1 MFKSVFRFLLVVF
14 VLSLGGKLT
23 AQENNFLDTP
33 RDGLYTKMET
43 PEREPVPY
51 VPLREADI
59 TWKKRVWRMIDLRQ
73 KQNQPLY
80 FPVKPKKHWKNLV
93 TVLIDA
99 VKSEQL
105 TAYDAKLDDQF
116 LVPLTPDKVE
126 EIIVKYDTVDE
137 YNDEGEVIGQKA
149 TRQELDPSLVKKIQ
163 IKEVWYFDKQ
173 RSVMDVR
180 ILGICPKVERYDDY
194 GTFVGEE
201 PLFWIYFPDAR
212 EILAKAEVFN
222 PFNTSANLTYD
233 DYFMKR
239 LFDSYI
245 YKEDNVYDRKISDY
259 AVGMDALLESERVK
273 NELLEFE
280 QYLWEY

>member
-1 MFKSVFRFLLVVF
+1 MYKIVLK
-14 VLSLGGKLT
+14 VLSIVFILSGFVQAN
-23 AQENNFLDTP
+23 AQDTDFLDTP
-33 RDGLYTKMET
+33 RDGVFTKLQT
-43 PEREPVPY
+43 PEKEPVPY

-73 KQNQPLY
+73 KQNQPMYYPLQ
-80 FPVKPKKHWKNLV
+80 KKKDWRNLA
-93 TVLIDA
+93 TVLIEA
-99 VKSEQL
+99 VQAEEL
-105 TAYDAKLDDQF
+105 TAYDPKLDDQF
-116 LVPLTPDKVE
+116 LDPLSPEEVE
-126 EIIVKYDTVDE
+126 DILITKDTVPE
-137 YNDEGEVIGQKA
+137 YDDYGDVIGQK
-149 TRQELDPSLVKKIQ
+149 TTIEPVDVSTITKIQ

-180 ILGICPKVERYDDY
+180 ILGICPKFESFDDY
-194 GTFVGEE
+194 GNSLGYEN
-201 PLFWIYFPDAR
+201 LFWIYYPDAR

-222 PFNTSANLTYD
+222 PFNASANLTYD

-245 YKEDNVYDRKISDY
+245 YKEDNVYDRKITDY

-273 NELLEFE
+273 GELLEFE